1 MVCLREE
8 NLAAG
13 GGGTGEMSMWD
24 IFLEFFY
31 RSVSAGW
38 MILAVILFRAA
49 FRGMPKWVRCV
60 LWGCVAIRLVCPF
73 SLESPVSLVPGA
85 DVLHS
90 VIVSDSAAG
99 RSVTGGMTGV
109 GNVISPVWESSA
121 VDYALD
127 SAVRIITWVD
137 VAGIVWCIGV
147 LVMLCSAAV
156 SSLRVRHT
164 VREAVRDRNN
174 IYFCDAIKTP
184 FIHGFIR
191 PRVYL
196 PSGLDAAEMHHVLAH
211 EEAHLKRRDHLWK
224 PLGFLLLTVY
234 WFQPVCWLAYIL
246 FCRDIELAC
255 DERVIRRLGFEERQD
270 YSRALVNCGQQRR
283 LVSVCPLAFGEVGVR
298 ERVKEILNYRKP
310 SRWIVAIALIGCAV
324 IAVCFW
330 TNRPATDQVE
340 GTAGEERAPESS
352 EAMTENVTDSL
363 PEEPYVIQMYEV
375 TPTEKSD
382 GDQQDGVE
390 TVYVPYYE
398 MSDGTWATADH
409 SYKYRLEISG
419 NPRSSSAMTI
429 TYIVL
434 SNTQEITFGQAMMAS
449 GLSSN
454 LDDYF
459 APEESVIVGVIW
471 GL

>member
-8 NLAAG
+8 NLAAE

-38 MILAVILFRAA
+38 MILAVILFKAA

-156 SSLRVRHT
+156 SSIRVRHT
-164 VREAVRDRNN
+164 VREAVRELVPAGLLARL
-174 IYFCDAIKTP
+174 YF
-184 FIHGFIR
+184 
-191 PRVYL
+191 
-196 PSGLDAAEMHHVLAH
+196 VLQGH
-211 EEAHLKRRDHLWK
+211 
-224 PLGFLLLTVY
+224 
-234 WFQPVCWLAYIL
+234 
-246 FCRDIELAC
+246 
-255 DERVIRRLGFEERQD
+255 
-270 YSRALVNCGQQRR
+270 
-283 LVSVCPLAFGEVGVR
+283 
-298 ERVKEILNYRKP
+298 
-310 SRWIVAIALIGCAV
+310 
-324 IAVCFW
+324 
-330 TNRPATDQVE
+330 
-340 GTAGEERAPESS
+340 
-352 EAMTENVTDSL
+352 
-363 PEEPYVIQMYEV
+363 
-375 TPTEKSD
+375 
-382 GDQQDGVE
+382 
-390 TVYVPYYE
+390 
-398 MSDGTWATADH
+398 
-409 SYKYRLEISG
+409 
-419 NPRSSSAMTI
+419 
-429 TYIVL
+429 
-434 SNTQEITFGQAMMAS
+434 
-449 GLSSN
+449 
-454 LDDYF
+454 
-459 APEESVIVGVIW
+459 
-471 GL
+471 

>member
-8 NLAAG
+8 DHVAESG
-13 GGGTGEMSMWD
+13 GMRELSMGN

-31 RSVSAGW
+31 RSMSAGW
-38 MILAVILFRAA
+38 MILAVVLFRAV

-99 RSVTGGMTGV
+99 RSVTGGMTGL
-109 GNVISPVWESSA
+109 GNVISPVMESFSVKPA
-121 VDYALD
+121 SDNA
-127 SAVRIITWVD
+127 ARIITWTD
-137 VAGIVWCIGV
+137 AAGIVWCIGV

-164 VREAVRDRNN
+164 VREAVRDRND

-184 FIHGFIR
+184 FIQGVIS
-191 PRVYL
+191 PRIYL
-196 PSGLDAAEMHHVLAH
+196 PSGLAATELRHVLAH
-211 EEAHLKRRDHLWK
+211 EEAHLKRWDHLWK

-283 LVSVCPLAFGEVGVR
+283 LVSVCPLAFGEVGVKA
-298 ERVKEILNYRKP
+298 RVKEILNYRKP
-310 SRWIVAIALIGCAV
+310 SRWIVAVALIGCAV

-330 TNRPATDQVE
+330 TNRPATNPVE

-352 EAMTENVTDSL
+352 EAMTDNVTDSS

-382 GDQQDGVE
+382 GDQQRNA
-390 TVYVPYYE
+390 Y
-398 MSDGTWATADH
+398 
-409 SYKYRLEISG
+409 
-419 NPRSSSAMTI
+419 
-429 TYIVL
+429 
-434 SNTQEITFGQAMMAS
+434 
-449 GLSSN
+449 
-454 LDDYF
+454 
-459 APEESVIVGVIW
+459 
-471 GL
+471 